1 MVDRELVGEYLL
13 EVAIRDK
20 KRLTLRADTKETRN
34 RWVGAND
41 DAPSS
46 STLAPQPLS
55 VVVQKHGGKPA
66 SSSSSSS
73 VTKGSNREPRKSVIR
88 KQDFF
93 SFYTDQS
100 GEISPLSSDDSD
112 TEDAPTSFQSKS
124 KQNNNN
130 DNRLIIQDE

>member
-13 EVAIRDK
+13 EVTIQDK
-20 KRLTLRADTKETRN
+20 KHLTLRADNKETRN

-55 VVVQKHGGKPA
+55 VVVQKHGGTPA
-66 SSSSSSS
+66 SSTSSS

-112 TEDAPTSFQSKS
+112 TEQATTTFQSKS
-124 KQNNNN
+124 KQNNNK
-130 DNRLIIQDE
+130 LIIQDE

>member
-13 EVAIRDK
+13 EVAIQDK

-66 SSSSSSS
+66 ASSSSASA

-112 TEDAPTSFQSKS
+112 TEDAPASFQSKS
-124 KQNNNN
+124 KQ
-130 DNRLIIQDE
+130 ITTITIG

>member
-13 EVAIRDK
+13 EVAIQDK
-20 KRLTLRADTKETRN
+20 KRLTLRADNKEIRN

-66 SSSSSSS
+66 VSSSSTA
-73 VTKGSNREPRKSVIR
+73 TKGSNNREPRKSVIR

-112 TEDAPTSFQSKS
+112 TEETSSFQSKS
-124 KQNNNN
+124 K
-130 DNRLIIQDE
+130 

>member
-13 EVAIRDK
+13 EVAIQDK
-20 KRLTLRADTKETRN
+20 KRLTLRADNKEIRN

-66 SSSSSSS
+66 AASSSSSA
-73 VTKGSNREPRKSVIR
+73 TKGSNNREPRKSVIR

-112 TEDAPTSFQSKS
+112 TEETSSFQSKS
-124 KQNNNN
+124 K
-130 DNRLIIQDE
+130 

>member
-13 EVAIRDK
+13 EVAIQDK
-20 KRLTLRADTKETRN
+20 KRLTLRADNKEIRD

-66 SSSSSSS
+66 AAAAALSSSA
-73 VTKGSNREPRKSVIR
+73 TKGSNNREPRKSVIR

-112 TEDAPTSFQSKS
+112 TEETSSFQSKS
-124 KQNNNN
+124 K
-130 DNRLIIQDE
+130 